1 MTATK
6 TEFKGVKAVLQE
18 VSGQDTLEP
27 CPIDYSEGVLPCKVA
42 TWEPRKGRSP
52 LTVGVT
58 RQADIGTDGATN
70 LVVALKDALGKAIAK
85 NGLVAMVGI
94 CAGDGSMVA
103 LGDVLIPW
111 KIAVE
116 RGKLSKSEFKVQAGP
131 VGLPHQ
137 LKTAVMTAEE
147 DDDEA
152 KWLNYLPAKFRNVP
166 SPMYLFDATLQE
178 LDQWKS
184 NDGVANIGDLYTHLM
199 ETYNKWPRDF
209 INIAVI
215 IEVLKTLQT
224 SKYVIDVDG
233 GVEDFQISSEGKD
246 RIRYLTVR
254 NESFPRADSKPII
267 HHDPVIMGGIVNTAL
282 EKKAWDEMRAHAGQ
296 SKAVGC
302 EMEGHTFLGQMVTWC
317 QTTRSIFIK
326 AVADL
331 GTDEY
336 KMKEKYYQVYA
347 TAVAAAFLFHF
358 LKVVDP
364 SKWQTS
370 TT

>member
-6 TEFKGVKAVLQE
+6 TEFRGVKAVLQE
-18 VSGQDTLEP
+18 VSGQDMLKP
-27 CPIDYSEGVLPCKVA
+27 CPIDYSGGVLPCKVA
-42 TWEPRKGRSP
+42 TWEHRKGHSP

-94 CAGDGSMVA
+94 CAGDGSSVA

-111 KIAVE
+111 TIALE
-116 RGKLSKSEFKVQAGP
+116 RGKLSKPGFKVQADP

-137 LKTAVMTAEE
+137 LKTAVITAEKA
-147 DDDEA
+147 DDEA
-152 KWLNYLPAKFRNVP
+152 KWLNYVPAKFRNAP

-178 LDQWKS
+178 LQRWKT
-184 NDGVANIGDLYTHLM
+184 NDGVANIGDLYKHLM
-199 ETYNKWPRDF
+199 QTYDKWPKDF
-209 INIAVI
+209 INKAVI
-215 IEVLKTLQT
+215 IETLKTLQT

-233 GVEDFQISSEGKD
+233 KGVNFQISSEGKK
-246 RIRYLTVR
+246 RIHYLTDH
-254 NESFPRADSKPII
+254 NDSFPRTDSKPII
-267 HHDPVIMGGIVNTAL
+267 CHDPVITGGIVHTAL
-282 EKKAWDEMRAHAGQ
+282 EKKAWDELKAHTGQ
-296 SKAVGC
+296 RKAVGY
-302 EMEGHTFLGQMVTWC
+302 EMEGHTFLSQMAIWC
-317 QTTRSIFIK
+317 QTTRSILIK

-331 GTDEY
+331 GTNEY